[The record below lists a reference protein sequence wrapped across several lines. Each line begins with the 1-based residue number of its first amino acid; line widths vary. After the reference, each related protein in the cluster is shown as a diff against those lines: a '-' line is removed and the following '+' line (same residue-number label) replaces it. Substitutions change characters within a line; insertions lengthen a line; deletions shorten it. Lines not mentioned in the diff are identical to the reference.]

1 MRGKLG
7 GVSLVVVDGSDS
19 SYIGSRGEWR
29 ELPPGRT
36 GRHVGSHESHR
47 LHRKK
52 PEEQR
57 SVGGQTTGNE
67 KQPLPAPKQRGPEGP
82 EHCGAQVP

>member
-7 GVSLVVVDGSDS
+7 GVSLVVVDGSDF
-19 SYIGSRGEWR
+19 IHRVT
-29 ELPPGRT
+29 GRT
-36 GRHVGSHESHR
+36 AGGCLPGGQGGTLEATSHR

-67 KQPLPAPKQRGPEGP
+67 KQPLPALKQRGPEGP
-82 EHCGAQVP
+82 EHCRAQVP